1 MSTRTKTKCPLTG
14 LEAIKE
20 SPGSRLC
27 YHIPTLNNVYTGI
40 DYFSYS
46 IGYKWTDL
54 PELLNSSQK
63 GKLFQWVVRE
73 LRNKEPKASKTILIP
88 EDYLDTKYT
97 GTDSPLNQKITPTQK
112 LEWLLEYVYHDMED
126 LGTEKSIT
134 NAELLPVLATVDGKE
149 VQKLL
154 NILRKRNLI
163 SIDYNKSTPLPEN
176 EQPYNSPY
184 EDFVV
189 IGLVH
194 YGKED
199 PNHINHCE
207 VTLEGFEAYKAL
219 KAVKTDSDFGF
230 MALKFGTKEK
240 PSSADENYKKYW
252 KPMVEK
258 EFCPLHALYEE
269 EKSEAGN
276 INNIMEAQIR
286 KCKFLIADVTPPE
299 DTDTPNP
306 NVMWEAGFAEG
317 LNKPVF
323 YVCDKNNTPKKRVFD
338 IDHHNT
344 LYYDSNNEEQMKE
357 DCKRLKATI
366 FNTLAKEDQLNLK
379 QRSKMFG
386 V

>member
-1 MSTRTKTKCPLTG
+1 MSTPTKTKCPLTG
-14 LEAIKE
+14 LEANE
-20 SPGSRLC
+20 ERTGSRLC
-27 YHIPTLNNVYTGI
+27 YHIPKLNNIYTGI
-40 DYFSYS
+40 DYFYYG
-46 IGYKWTDL
+46 IDYKWTDL
-54 PELLNSSQK
+54 SKLLNSSQK
-63 GKLFQWVVRE
+63 GKLFQWVVQE

-88 EDYLDTKYT
+88 EDYLNTEYT

-112 LEWLLEYVYHDMED
+112 LNLLLEYIYHDLEEFG
-126 LGTEKSIT
+126 LTK
-134 NAELLPVLATVDGKE
+134 ALKHCELFPILATVE
-149 VQKLL
+149 ISTVERFM
-154 NILRKRNLI
+154 NILLEKKYICELNPNRGSDK
-163 SIDYNKSTPLPEN
+163 SSHSYNF
-176 EQPYNSPY
+176 Q
-184 EDFVV
+184 
-189 IGLVH
+189 H
-194 YGKED
+194 
-199 PNHINHCE
+199 
-207 VTLEGFEAYKAL
+207 TLEGFEVYEAYRKGKA
-219 KAVKTDSDFGF
+219 DSDFGF
-230 MALKFGTKEK
+230 MALKFGSKEK

-379 QRSKMFG
+379 QRSKIFG